1 MILRLLAK
9 YRRTVVLASAI
20 LFSFLLMTMEV
31 RREENLTPFLK
42 RLLLESVSPFLKAT
56 RYVKQTA
63 QETWDNY
70 VDLRFVRQENR
81 RLHEEIEALQTRFR
95 VLEEARGENQRL
107 KTLLGLRESLS
118 FTVAPAGV
126 VGKDATNWF
135 HSVLIDRGSRHGIE
149 RHMAVIAPGGLVGQV
164 VEVTPSSARVQ
175 LITDPVSSVGALLQ
189 SSRVTGLLVGAQSG
203 RIRIKYLP
211 VRAEV
216 RAGEVVV
223 TSGLGGV
230 YPKGILVGKVV
241 AVDRRSGALFQE
253 ATVEPGI
260 DFSRLEEVLIV
271 TGKGSRPVRSLRGK
285 E

>member
-216 RAGEVVV
+216 RGGEVVV